1 MYKVYPPITIKLEIN
16 NRKKMVKFTNIWKL
30 NKTLLKINESTKKS
44 QGELENTFRWM
55 NENTQYTQTIWLQ

>member
-1 MYKVYPPITIKLEIN
+1 
-16 NRKKMVKFTNIWKL
+16 MVKFTNIWKL

-55 NENTQYTQTIWLQ
+55 NENTQYTQTYEKWLKPCL